1 MAKATKS
8 STSKAPHVAAKS
20 TSEPRTLPKR
30 QYKSFR
36 LSKPIRR
43 PEQQK
48 LPSSWA
54 LLRETW
60 ALLRTRKGFF
70 VGVVT
75 VYGVLQLILVTG
87 VVSSGT
93 ADVRDALLT
102 AADGVSGALLTSLTL
117 TTYVASTTG
126 QAGTDQG
133 SVYQFILIIIA
144 SLAVIWALRRVEG
157 LRASKLQAGEKL
169 RIRDAYYKG
178 MAPLVPFILV
188 LVVILLQFIPLLI
201 GSWLYSLVIQGG
213 IAVTL
218 VEQLLWGLF
227 LSAFAVLTI
236 YLVLSSLFA
245 LLIVTLP
252 DMTPMQAL
260 RSSRGLVLHRRWE
273 LIRKFLFLA
282 VITVL
287 ALLVIMMPIAFWLP
301 AIAPWLLYA
310 LFTALLA
317 VTLGYTYVIYREL
330 LRRD

>member
-1 MAKATKS
+1 MAKAKKS
-8 STSKAPHVAAKS
+8 STSNKSHAGTAP
-20 TSEPRTLPKR
+20 TEEPRKLSGR

-36 LSKPIRR
+36 LGKPIRR
-43 PEQQK
+43 SERQK
-48 LPSSWA
+48 LPTAWA

-60 ALLRTRKGFF
+60 ALLCARKGFF
-70 VGVVT
+70 AGVVA

-102 AADGVSGALLTSLTL
+102 AADGVSGALVTSLTL

-144 SLAVIWALRRVEG
+144 SLAVIWAFRRVES
-157 LRASKLQAGEKL
+157 LRGSKLQADEKL

-188 LVVILLQFIPLLI
+188 LIVIVLQLIPLLI
-201 GSWLYSLVIQGG
+201 GSWLYSVVIQGG
-213 IAVTL
+213 IAATL

-227 LSAFAVLTI
+227 LSAFALLTI
-236 YLVLSSLFA
+236 YMVLSSLFA

-273 LIRKFLFLA
+273 LIRKFLFLIVVA
-282 VITVL
+282 VL
-287 ALLVIMMPIAFWLP
+287 ALLIIMMPVAFWLP

-317 VTLGYTYVIYREL
+317 VTLGYIYVIYREL
-330 LRRD
+330 LHRD